1 MTPAERAL
9 VWMKS
14 PLLGL
19 RMLSAQ
25 FESITRIGEFQTAY
39 EASKKHGMTDGDARR
54 QAAFESRDRQDF
66 AMGGAKTKILR
77 HAAAFWNA
85 GLQSNVALYKAFKNR
100 PVRTTLQGLA
110 YITAPTVALMAVNH
124 DDDDYWDRPQWERDV
139 FWLIPIGKDANGR
152 TRFFRMPKPF
162 ILGTI
167 FGALPERLMASMK
180 GNKDAFKELGDR
192 VKENTVPNPMPNFLL
207 TMLEPSIG
215 EQGYVFWRD
224 QPIVPDALEGLP
236 PEFQVTEQTSET
248 AKKIGKLLGYSPM
261 KVDHFIASAT
271 GGLGKQVVH
280 NVIDRGISAMT
291 GDKKT
296 AQNVNPAAR
305 FFTTPAGISSA
316 SVDAMY
322 QELKGL
328 RQKKAGAKLGG
339 ASMTPTEASRLD
351 SMERAADIMANAR
364 KRARAEKD
372 MVERQ
377 KIYLKIADLAKA
389 VSE

>member
-1 MTPAERAL
+1 
-9 VWMKS
+9 
-14 PLLGL
+14 
-19 RMLSAQ
+19 
-25 FESITRIGEFQTAY
+25 
-39 EASKKHGMTDGDARR
+39 
-54 QAAFESRDRQDF
+54 
-66 AMGGAKTKILR
+66 
-77 HAAAFWNA
+77 
-85 GLQSNVALYKAFKNR
+85 
-100 PVRTTLQGLA
+100 
-110 YITAPTVALMAVNH
+110 
-124 DDDDYWDRPQWERDV
+124 
-139 FWLIPIGKDANGR
+139 
-152 TRFFRMPKPF
+152 
-162 ILGTI
+162 
-167 FGALPERLMASMK
+167 
-180 GNKDAFKELGDR
+180 
-192 VKENTVPNPMPNFLL
+192 
-207 TMLEPSIG
+207 
-215 EQGYVFWRD
+215 
-224 QPIVPDALEGLP
+224 
-236 PEFQVTEQTSET
+236 
-248 AKKIGKLLGYSPM
+248 
-261 KVDHFIASAT
+261 
-271 GGLGKQVVH
+271 
-280 NVIDRGISAMT
+280 MT